1 MAKPATDTRESN
13 QEDYDTT
20 EKISP
25 DLDSILTELDK
36 ALEQI
41 SDRQDKHQIVRA
53 LTAAVIAQEMS
64 RITVTKSKMVSGDL
78 SSIDTQRLLS
88 DWQVLSRHYAG
99 AKHQDV
105 LDAGIIQLRKLDLD
119 DAQRVIHEIRCA
131 VEPTVNWAIEEKT
144 MKLGIEIPFL
154 KRTGLGHLH
163 LNFIGPNIT
172 MRRFQAR
179 AIRIFVQYGLWLA
192 VAFGTPSLGELD
204 YIR

>member
-1 MAKPATDTRESN
+1 MTSKEHPTATITTPNSTPGQSGRFGSERVAAFRRNQWPLSSECAVHTRNTAMAKPATDTRESN
-13 QEDYDTT
+13 QEDYDRTD
-20 EKISP
+20 KISP

-144 MKLGIEIPFL
+144 TRLSP
-154 KRTGLGHLH
+154 
-163 LNFIGPNIT
+163 
-172 MRRFQAR
+172 
-179 AIRIFVQYGLWLA
+179 
-192 VAFGTPSLGELD
+192 
-204 YIR
+204 